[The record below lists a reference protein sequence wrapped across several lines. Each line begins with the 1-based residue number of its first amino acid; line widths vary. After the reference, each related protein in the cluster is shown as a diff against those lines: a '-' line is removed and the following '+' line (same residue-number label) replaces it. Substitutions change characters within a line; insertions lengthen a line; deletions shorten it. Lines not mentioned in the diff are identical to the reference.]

1 MPSWRAGWSGLIPA
15 STVGWGAQPADR
27 WDADRAAMLG
37 LPPVAPVTGW
47 RISTRLP
54 RDHYVRL
61 DSNDYS
67 VHPSVIGRKVE
78 VTLRSR
84 ECRAGDSLDQAIMS
98 PVV

>member
-1 MPSWRAGWSGLIPA
+1 VPEAKAFGPECR
-15 STVGWGAQPADR
+15 PADR

-67 VHPSVIGRKVE
+67 VQPTVIGRKGE
-78 VTLRSR
+78 VA
-84 ECRAGDSLDQAIMS
+84 AGLQPFPGDGAQ
-98 PVV
+98 